1 MRSVIIENPSTTSSL
16 GVQKYFLGEEPSE
29 VDLIFRM
36 RSIGQSQP
44 FHVVCTKT
52 KTIQDGL
59 DSCFYRYSQDVE
71 LLCSIILWQK
81 KTIDY
86 QALYTAFLLNSLSEE
101 EFEEEAEK
109 FTVHHNDVPPEKI
122 AFEVERLDSLIG
134 IKFDTSDY
142 ADYFQCSQQ
151 NVMAGLRLIPHS
163 HFPAMLPSMEVA
175 K

>member
-1 MRSVIIENPSTTSSL
+1 MQSVRIENPSPTSSL
-16 GVQKYFLGEEPSE
+16 VVSKDFLGGDLSGL
-29 VDLIFRM
+29 DLILRM
-36 RSIGQSQP
+36 RSDGQYQALHIA
-44 FHVVCTKT
+44 FTNTKT
-52 KTIQDGL
+52 VQDGL
-59 DSCFYRYSQDVE
+59 NSCYYKYFQDVK
-71 LLCSIILWQK
+71 LLCSVILWQK

-109 FTVHHNDVPPEKI
+109 FTVHQNDVLPEKI
-122 AFEVERLDSLIG
+122 ASDIERLDSLIG

-163 HFPAMLPSMEVA
+163 HFAAMLPSMEVG